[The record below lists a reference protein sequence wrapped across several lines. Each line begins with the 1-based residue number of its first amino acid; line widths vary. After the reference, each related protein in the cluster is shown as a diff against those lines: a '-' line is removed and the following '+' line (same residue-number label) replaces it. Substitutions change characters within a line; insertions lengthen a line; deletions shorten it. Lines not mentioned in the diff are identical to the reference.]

1 MLKEIEEK
9 IGKILLEREFSDQ
22 DLFVL
27 IKDEVEKYSK
37 KEYLNI
43 DEKIAAVDKIY
54 SRIRGFGVIDDL
66 IDDDEISEI
75 MINGYDQIFVE
86 KNGRLYPSSLRFEN
100 KKQLEDVVFKMVGKA
115 GREINTANPIVD
127 VRLNSGERV
136 NVVIEPIVE
145 KGPIVTI
152 RKFPKK
158 AITGEDLIKT
168 GTVTKTALNFLEN
181 LVKTKYNI
189 FISGGTS
196 AGKTTLLNVLTNFI
210 DEKERI
216 VLIEDSAEIR
226 LDPKI
231 KNHVSMEVRQA
242 NSAGVGKITVRDLIK
257 TSLRMRPERII
268 VGEVRGAEAIDML
281 QAMNTGHEG
290 SMSTGHA
297 NSAKD
302 MFSRLETMIM
312 QNYENIP
319 LNAIKEMITT
329 SIEFVVHIS
338 RMRDSTR
345 HITEISEVL
354 RYQNGKILLNPIYI
368 FEENKNSKIDK
379 VNGRLIRTTN
389 KINNDFKLRIGGFYE
404 E

>member
-22 DLFVL
+22 DLFAL

-242 NSAGVGKITVRDLIK
+242 NSAGIGKITVRDLIK

-379 VNGRLIRTTN
+379 VNGSLIRTTN
-389 KINNDFKLRIGGFYE
+389 KINNDFKLRIGGFYDE
-404 E
+404 

>member
-22 DLFVL
+22 DIFAQ

-86 KNGRLYPSSLRFEN
+86 KSGRLYLSTLRFEN

-136 NVVIEPIVE
+136 NVVIEPIVD

-158 AITGEDLIKT
+158 AITGDDLIKT

-242 NSAGVGKITVRDLIK
+242 NSAGIGKITVRDLIK

-379 VNGRLIRTTN
+379 VNGSLIRTTN
-389 KINNDFKLRIGGFYE
+389 KINNDFKLRIGGFYDE
-404 E
+404 

>member
-22 DLFVL
+22 DLFAL

-86 KNGRLYPSSLRFEN
+86 KSGRLYLSTLRFEN

-127 VRLNSGERV
+127 VRLNYGERV

-158 AITGEDLIKT
+158 AITGDDLIKT

-242 NSAGVGKITVRDLIK
+242 NSAGIGKITVRDLIK

-379 VNGRLIRTTN
+379 VNGSLIRTTN
-389 KINNDFKLRIGGFYE
+389 KINNDFKLRIGGFYDE
-404 E
+404 

>member
-22 DLFVL
+22 DLFAL

-86 KNGRLYPSSLRFEN
+86 KNGRLYLSSLRFEN

-404 E
+404 K

>member
-22 DLFVL
+22 DLFAL

-168 GTVTKTALNFLEN
+168 GTVTKIALNFLEN

-242 NSAGVGKITVRDLIK
+242 NSAGIGKITVRDLIK

-368 FEENKNSKIDK
+368 FEENKNSKVDK
-379 VNGRLIRTTN
+379 VNGSLIRTTN

>member
-1 MLKEIEEK
+1 MFKETEEK

-22 DLFVL
+22 DLFAL
-27 IKDEVEKYSK
+27 IKDEVEKNSK
-37 KEYLNI
+37 KEYLSI

-86 KNGRLYPSSLRFEN
+86 KNGRLYLSSLRFEN

-127 VRLNSGERV
+127 IRLNSGERV

-242 NSAGVGKITVRDLIK
+242 NSAGIGKITVRDLIK

-368 FEENKNSKIDK
+368 FEENKNSKINK
-379 VNGRLIRTTN
+379 VNGSLIRTTN

>member
-22 DLFVL
+22 DLFAL

-86 KNGRLYPSSLRFEN
+86 KNGRLYPSSSRFEN

-379 VNGRLIRTTN
+379 VNGSLIRTTN

>member
-1 MLKEIEEK
+1 MLKETEEK
-9 IGKILLEREFSDQ
+9 ISKILLEREFSDQ
-22 DLFVL
+22 DLFAL
-27 IKDEVEKYSK
+27 IKDEVEKNSK

-86 KNGRLYPSSLRFEN
+86 KNGRLYLSSLRFEN

-242 NSAGVGKITVRDLIK
+242 NSAGIGKITVRDLIK

-379 VNGRLIRTTN
+379 VNGSLIRTTN
-389 KINNDFKLRIGGFYE
+389 KINNDFKLRIGGFYDE
-404 E
+404 

>member
-22 DLFVL
+22 DLFAL
-27 IKDEVEKYSK
+27 IKGEVEKYSK

-66 IDDDEISEI
+66 IDDDAISEI

-86 KNGRLYPSSLRFEN
+86 KNGRLYLSSLRFEN

-242 NSAGVGKITVRDLIK
+242 NSAGIGKITVRDLIK

-338 RMRDSTR
+338 RIRDSTR

-379 VNGRLIRTTN
+379 VNGSLIRTTN
-389 KINNDFKLRIGGFYE
+389 KINNDFKLRIGGFYDE
-404 E
+404 

>member
-22 DLFVL
+22 DLFAL

-86 KNGRLYPSSLRFEN
+86 KNGRLYLSSLRFEN

-242 NSAGVGKITVRDLIK
+242 NSAGIGKITVRDLIK

-268 VGEVRGAEAIDML
+268 VGEVRGDEAIDML

>member
-22 DLFVL
+22 DLFAL

-242 NSAGVGKITVRDLIK
+242 NSAGIGKITVRDLIK

-281 QAMNTGHEG
+281 QAMNTGH
-290 SMSTGHA
+290 
-297 NSAKD
+297 
-302 MFSRLETMIM
+302 
-312 QNYENIP
+312 
-319 LNAIKEMITT
+319 
-329 SIEFVVHIS
+329 
-338 RMRDSTR
+338 
-345 HITEISEVL
+345 
-354 RYQNGKILLNPIYI
+354 
-368 FEENKNSKIDK
+368 
-379 VNGRLIRTTN
+379 
-389 KINNDFKLRIGGFYE
+389 
-404 E
+404 

>member
-22 DLFVL
+22 DLFAL

-86 KNGRLYPSSLRFEN
+86 KSGRLYLSTLRFEN

-158 AITGEDLIKT
+158 AITGDDLIKT

-379 VNGRLIRTTN
+379 VNGSLIRTTN

>member
-22 DLFVL
+22 DLFAL

-379 VNGRLIRTTN
+379 VNGSLIRTTN
-389 KINNDFKLRIGGFYE
+389 KINNDFKLRIGGFYDE
-404 E
+404 

>member
-22 DLFVL
+22 DLFAL

-145 KGPIVTI
+145 KRPIVTI

-168 GTVTKTALNFLEN
+168 GTVTKIALNFLEN

-242 NSAGVGKITVRDLIK
+242 NSAGIGKITVRDLIK

-379 VNGRLIRTTN
+379 VNGSLIRTTN

>member
-22 DLFVL
+22 DLFAL

-242 NSAGVGKITVRDLIK
+242 NSAGIGKITVRDLIK

-345 HITEISEVL
+345 HITEISEVR

-379 VNGRLIRTTN
+379 VNGSLIRTTN

>member
-22 DLFVL
+22 DLFAL

-86 KNGRLYPSSLRFEN
+86 KNGRLYLSSLRFEN

-216 VLIEDSAEIR
+216 VLIEDSSEIR

-242 NSAGVGKITVRDLIK
+242 NSAGIGKITVRDLIK

-379 VNGRLIRTTN
+379 VNGSLIRTTN

>member
-9 IGKILLEREFSDQ
+9 IGKILLEHEFSDQ
-22 DLFVL
+22 DLFAL
-27 IKDEVEKYSK
+27 IKGEVEKYSK

-86 KNGRLYPSSLRFEN
+86 KNGRLYLSSLRFEN

-242 NSAGVGKITVRDLIK
+242 NSAGIGKITVRDLIK

>member
-22 DLFVL
+22 DLFAL

-86 KNGRLYPSSLRFEN
+86 KNGRLYLSSLRFEN

-231 KNHVSMEVRQA
+231 KNHVSTEVRQA
-242 NSAGVGKITVRDLIK
+242 NSAGIGKITVRDLIK

-379 VNGRLIRTTN
+379 VNGSLIRTTN

>member
-22 DLFVL
+22 DLFAL

-242 NSAGVGKITVRDLIK
+242 NSAGIGKITVRDLIK

-379 VNGRLIRTTN
+379 VNGSLIRTTN

>member
-22 DLFVL
+22 DLFAL

-242 NSAGVGKITVRDLIK
+242 NSAGIGKITVRDLIK

>member
-22 DLFVL
+22 DLFAL

-86 KNGRLYPSSLRFEN
+86 KNGRLYLSSLRFEN

-242 NSAGVGKITVRDLIK
+242 NSAGIGKITVRDLIK

-368 FEENKNSKIDK
+368 FEENKNSKVDK
-379 VNGRLIRTTN
+379 VNGSLIRTTN

>member
-1 MLKEIEEK
+1 MLKETEEK

-22 DLFVL
+22 DLFAL
-27 IKDEVEKYSK
+27 IKGEVEKYSK

-86 KNGRLYPSSLRFEN
+86 KNGRLYLSSLRFEN

-242 NSAGVGKITVRDLIK
+242 NSAGIGKITVRDLIK

-379 VNGRLIRTTN
+379 VNGSLIRTTN

>member
-22 DLFVL
+22 DLFAL

-86 KNGRLYPSSLRFEN
+86 KNGRLYLSSLRFEN

-242 NSAGVGKITVRDLIK
+242 NSAGIGKITVRDLIK

-379 VNGRLIRTTN
+379 VNGSLIRTTN
-389 KINNDFKLRIGGFYE
+389 KINNDFKLRIGGFYDE
-404 E
+404 

>member
-22 DLFVL
+22 DLFAL

-86 KNGRLYPSSLRFEN
+86 KNGRLYLSSLRFEN

-145 KGPIVTI
+145 KGPIVTM

-242 NSAGVGKITVRDLIK
+242 NSAGIGKITVRDLIK

-379 VNGRLIRTTN
+379 VNGSLIRTTN

>member
-22 DLFVL
+22 DLFAL

-127 VRLNSGERV
+127 VRLHSGERV

-216 VLIEDSAEIR
+216 VLIEDSSEIR

-242 NSAGVGKITVRDLIK
+242 NSAGIGKITVRDLIK

-379 VNGRLIRTTN
+379 VNGSLIRTTN

>member
-22 DLFVL
+22 DLFAL

-86 KNGRLYPSSLRFEN
+86 KNGRLYLSSLRFEN

-242 NSAGVGKITVRDLIK
+242 NSAGIGKITVRDLIK

-379 VNGRLIRTTN
+379 VNGSLIRTTN

>member
-22 DLFVL
+22 DLFAL

-379 VNGRLIRTTN
+379 VNGSLIRTTN

>member
-1 MLKEIEEK
+1 MLKETEEK
-9 IGKILLEREFSDQ
+9 ISKILLEREFSDQ
-22 DLFVL
+22 DLFAL

-86 KNGRLYPSSLRFEN
+86 KNGKLYPSTLRFEN

-158 AITGEDLIKT
+158 AITGDDLIKN

-379 VNGRLIRTTN
+379 VNGSLIRTTN